1 MYLSEVV
8 RKVAD
13 ELLKRLPF
21 EFDIEEKGISSPYLG
36 KRKEIR
42 TECCGDELDEDT
54 LIRIYGT
61 KWLEPNKS
69 GHILEFSLRSWETNV
84 EDYQDGQFGF
94 GFCRAHVFSSTDKD
108 KDGNEKTFWFV
119 EPLDS
124 SYVSISFELLNKL
137 SVGEKT
143 VEEVVDT
150 IDIDKYSSGNVERN
164 KNYWT
169 DFSSCDKMMNGG
181 SYYEYIK
188 LLFGGKDVSCSE
200 VDGRIYCFDRET
212 LTKLCQIPAELVDN
226 LNDMT
231 GFLSYLEKEGYPLLT
246 LVDYFKKALKEFNNL
261 DDFFKVREEKDAIIL
276 DSKQSETL
284 IKQINV
290 STLNE
295 KKEDCILIKSALPKT
310 CKEEGNISE
319 RVDKFLFDMSD
330 YNKRSQAMETGY
342 YRYMSDTLISIR
354 NEICDRELISEKHI
368 NIFKEAYAE
377 AMDVPLESV
386 ETKFSAERRKLF
398 LTSSNFIVSAPL
410 VEVSSFMHWL
420 SDDAFAVE
428 INVTG
433 GFGCFDGERRFLRV
447 SSLEKESLVSFIR
460 SAFVSSRKVLQDFKD
475 KLDSK
480 NVRLNMNGRSVEIF
494 PTFDQYERR
503 GEFYS
508 VKMLTTTSG
517 GFLVDV
523 SEGAVS
529 TSFVFTTIRKEIDL
543 LEYIIRPLFE
553 ICERSGDQK
562 GKLVKEVF
570 TYLHDFKD
578 TLNAEGKLEEEDD
591 ELPF

>member
-21 EFDIEEKGISSPYLG
+21 EFDIEEKGISGPYLG
-36 KRKEIR
+36 KRQEIR
-42 TECCGDELDEDT
+42 TECCSDELDEDS
-54 LIRIYGT
+54 LIRVYGT

-69 GHILEFSLRSWETNV
+69 GHILEFSLRGWETNV

-94 GFCRAHVFSSTDKD
+94 GFSRTHVFSSIDKD

-124 SYVSISFELLNKL
+124 SCVSISFELLNKI

-150 IDIDKYSSGNVERN
+150 IDIDKYSSGDIERN
-164 KNYWT
+164 KNYWS
-169 DFSSCDKMMNGG
+169 DFSSCDMVLNGG
-181 SYYEYIK
+181 PYYDYIS
-188 LLFGGKDVSCSE
+188 LLFGRKDIVCSE
-200 VDGRIYCFDRET
+200 VDGWIYCFDRRT
-212 LTKLCQIPAELVDN
+212 LTKLYQIPAELVDS
-226 LNDMT
+226 LNDMA

-246 LVDYFKKALKEFNNL
+246 LVEYFKKALKEFNNL
-261 DDFFKVREEKDAIIL
+261 DDFFKVREEKDTIIL
-276 DSKQSETL
+276 ESKQSETS
-284 IKQINV
+284 IKQITV

-310 CKEEGNISE
+310 CKEEENVSE
-319 RVDKFLFDMSD
+319 RVDKFSFDMSD
-330 YNKRSQAMETGY
+330 YSKRSQAMETGY

-386 ETKFSAERRKLF
+386 EAKFSAERRKLF

-410 VEVSSFMHWL
+410 VEVSSFMHWMTADTF
-420 SDDAFAVE
+420 SVE
-428 INVTG
+428 VNVTG
-433 GFGCFDGERRFLRV
+433 GFGCFDGERRFC
-447 SSLEKESLVSFIR
+447 SASLLERESLVRFIR
-460 SAFVSSRKVLQDFKD
+460 SAFVTSRKVLQDFKD

-480 NVRLNMNGRSVEIF
+480 NVRLNMNGRSIEIF

-543 LEYIIRPLFE
+543 LECVIRPLFK

-578 TLNAEGKLEEEDD
+578 TLNNEGKLEEED